1 MVLYYSGTGN
11 SKYVAQRISDTI
23 QDECIDLFDK
33 LRNSDFREINSAKP
47 FVIVTPTYG
56 WQIPHILRDWI
67 NKTRLSG
74 NKSIYFVMT
83 CGGDISNAP
92 KYLKKICQN
101 KNMNFMGCA
110 EIIMPENYIALF
122 DVPDKNEAIAIIDKA
137 EPIID
142 KTAALILENKYIDS
156 TPVGIL
162 GKLKSSI
169 VNTVY
174 YPVFLHAK
182 KFEVS
187 DACIS
192 CGKCADLCVMNNI
205 KLVNGKPEWT
215 DNCTHCMA
223 CICSCP
229 VEAIEY
235 GSKSKGKPRYNCP
248 K

>member
-11 SKYVAQRISDTI
+11 SKYVAQRISAAI

-33 LRNSDFREINSAKP
+33 LRNSDFSEINSAKP

-122 DVPDKNEAIAIIDKA
+122 DVPDKNEAISIIDKA
-137 EPIID
+137 EPNID
-142 KTAALILENKYIDS
+142 RTSALILQNKYIDS
-156 TPVGIL
+156 ASVGIL
-162 GKLKSSI
+162 GKLKSSV
-169 VNTVY
+169 VNAIY

-182 KFEVS
+182 KFAVS

-205 KLVNGKPEWT
+205 NLVNGKPEWK

-229 VEAIEY
+229 AEAIEY